1 MTGRRKKWSEGGP
14 VITMVHKQLR
24 IIITGGGTGGHLFPG
39 IAVASALRQQYPGGE
54 IMFIGTQRQLDK
66 KTLAGFD
73 FQQVSI
79 ACMGLKGLGLKH
91 RIRSL
96 LSLPAAILESWK
108 IIKGFQPDLV
118 FGVGGY
124 VTGPVLL
131 AARLH
136 SVPTCIHEQ
145 NSIPGLA
152 NRMISAFVSRIFV
165 SIPGEYPFP
174 ERKTVVS
181 GNPVRREILAAAERR
196 RQASDR
202 EEKRPLTLLVMGG
215 SLGAHRINMLMLE
228 LAGRFD
234 EEQKKAVQLI
244 HQTGTADEKK
254 VQAGYAAAG
263 VKAEVRAFFTD
274 MASLYSQADLV
285 LARAGATSL
294 AELAV
299 TGLPAVLIPYPYA
312 ADDHQAKNAEYYVAG
327 GAAVMYRESE
337 LNAEK
342 LDKILSQLLDDIDKL
357 KQMALAMHNMGRP
370 EATRRILE
378 SCMDLIGN

>member
-1 MTGRRKKWSEGGP
+1 M
-14 VITMVHKQLR
+14 R

-39 IAVASALRQQYPGGE
+39 IALATALQQKYPGCE

-66 KTLAGFD
+66 KTLAGFN
-73 FQQVSI
+73 FQQESI
-79 ACMGLKGLGLKH
+79 ACMGLKGMGLKH
-91 RIRSL
+91 RVKSL
-96 LSLPAAILESWK
+96 LSLPVAVLESWK

-131 AARLH
+131 AARLC

-152 NRMISAFVSRIFV
+152 NRMISHFVSRIFV

-174 ERKTVVS
+174 EQKTVVS
-181 GNPVRREILAAAERR
+181 GNPVRQEILAAAERS
-196 RQASDR
+196 QQEAGSGKNDSG
-202 EEKRPLTLLVMGG
+202 EADSPMTLLIMGG
-215 SLGAHRINMLMLE
+215 SLGAHHVNMLMLDVAAQ
-228 LAGRFD
+228 LD
-234 EEQKKAVQLI
+234 EQQKKAVQLI
-244 HQTGTADEKK
+244 HQTGTADEAK
-254 VQAGYAAAG
+254 VRDGYAAAG

-294 AELAV
+294 AELSV
-299 TGLPAVLIPYPYA
+299 MGLPAVLIPYPYA

-327 GAAVMYRESE
+327 GGAVMYRESE
-337 LNAEK
+337 LDAE
-342 LDKILSQLLDDIDKL
+342 LLGKIIWQLLRDTDKL
-357 KQMALAMHNMGRP
+357 KRMAVAMENMGQS
-370 EATRRILE
+370 EATRRILD
-378 SCMDLIGN
+378 SCMDLIHNSMVIKR

>member
-1 MTGRRKKWSEGGP
+1 M
-14 VITMVHKQLR
+14 R

-39 IAVASALRQQYPGGE
+39 IALATALQQKYPGCE

-66 KTLAGFD
+66 KTLAGFN
-73 FQQVSI
+73 FQQESI
-79 ACMGLKGLGLKH
+79 ACMGLKGMGLKH
-91 RIRSL
+91 RVKSL
-96 LSLPAAILESWK
+96 LSLPVAVLESWK

-131 AARLH
+131 AARLC

-152 NRMISAFVSRIFV
+152 NRMISHFVSRIFV

-174 ERKTVVS
+174 EQKTVVS
-181 GNPVRREILAAAERR
+181 GNPVRQEILAAAERS
-196 RQASDR
+196 QQEAGSGKNDSG
-202 EEKRPLTLLVMGG
+202 EADSPMTLLIMGG
-215 SLGAHRINMLMLE
+215 SLGAHHVNMLMLDVAAQ
-228 LAGRFD
+228 LD
-234 EEQKKAVQLI
+234 EQQKKAVQLI
-244 HQTGTADEKK
+244 HQTGTADEAK
-254 VQAGYAAAG
+254 VRDGYAAAG

-294 AELAV
+294 AELSV
-299 TGLPAVLIPYPYA
+299 MGLPAVLIPYPYA

-327 GAAVMYRESE
+327 GGAVMYRESE
-337 LNAEK
+337 LDAE
-342 LDKILSQLLDDIDKL
+342 LLGKIIWQLLRDTDKL
-357 KQMALAMHNMGRP
+357 KRMAVAMENMGQS
-370 EATRRILE
+370 EATRRILD
-378 SCMDLIGN
+378 SCMDLIGKKSEG